1 MKFKSLLLSSCSLLL
16 LGSCATILSIGK
28 QKIDFRTTP
37 PNATV
42 YINSEKAGN
51 TPFFKYLKRNTKH
64 HVKIELEGYKTFEVN
79 LNKTFNPV
87 VLGNILLGGGIGII
101 VDLATGAFYSLTP
114 KQINLYLK
122 ENKIASQTTTNGG
135 IFIHV
140 ALAADEKFVSDT
152 RYRIAFIVPTA

>member
-16 LGSCATILSIGK
+16 LGSCATILNTGK

-64 HVKIELEGYKTFEVN
+64 HVKLELEGYKTFEVN

-87 VLGNILLGGGIGII
+87 VVLGSFGHRSPPLLYQPWPGE
-101 VDLATGAFYSLTP
+101 P
-114 KQINLYLK
+114 HLY
-122 ENKIASQTTTNGG
+122 
-135 IFIHV
+135 
-140 ALAADEKFVSDT
+140 
-152 RYRIAFIVPTA
+152 